1 MAKSVFSSQRNAFVI
16 KRAKKTWHLAPTNFF
31 HYINNFTIDPANTAA
46 STGLCIEAS
55 ERATP

>member
-1 MAKSVFSSQRNAFVI
+1 MAESVFSAQRNAFVI
-16 KRAKKTWHLAPTNFF
+16 KRAKKTWHLAQPDFF

-46 STGLCIEAS
+46 STGLSIKAS